1 MKIKLNE
8 IPEDG
13 RQYSLN
19 RETAELNGT
28 LEDLISQNDYK
39 ISLDIR
45 PLNSR
50 DFTVN
55 GQVSTK
61 THEQCS
67 RCGQDFN
74 FGVEKTIR
82 EILIPTQEQG
92 RTGKYAKSASH
103 HVTDADEEVS
113 VTEYSKQQFDLGEFL
128 HEAIALE
135 VPFNPFCDDCL
146 QPENNKAFI
155 YDEKMGEEQK
165 PNPFSALKGIKID

>member
-13 RQYSLN
+13 RDYSFN
-19 RETAELNGT
+19 RETAELNSV
-28 LEDLISQNDYK
+28 LEDLIRQNDYN
-39 ISLDIR
+39 IELDIR
-45 PLNSR
+45 PLNTR

-55 GQVSTK
+55 GKVK
-61 THEQCS
+61 TQTYEQCS
-67 RCGQDFN
+67 RCAQDFN
-74 FGVEKTIR
+74 FSIDKAIR

-92 RTGKYAKSASH
+92 RTGKYAKSSSH
-103 HVTDADEEVS
+103 TVSDAEEGVS

-135 VPFNPFCDDCL
+135 VPFNPFCDVCL
-146 QPENNKAFI
+146 LPENSEAFI

-165 PNPFSALKGIKID
+165 PSPFSALKGIKID